1 MSKIKLYIEKKM
13 AGLLRLSARNDIST
27 RIVFSFFAVIFTALP
42 SFASKVTPEVKVIM
56 TKFGLAMGGVVV
68 FSLILYIGLSL
79 YNKFFVG
86 EQIKDFKLRK
96 DSLRTPADKDEAVMM
111 FIAKNRL
118 K

>member
-1 MSKIKLYIEKKM
+1 MKNNFYRIIMM
-13 AGLLRLSARNDIST
+13 AM
-27 RIVFSFFAVIFTALP
+27 AVLFTAMP
-42 SFASKVTPEVKVIM
+42 SFASKLTPEMKTVM
-56 TKFGLAMGGVVV
+56 SKFGLAMGGVVA

-118 K
+118 R

>member
-1 MSKIKLYIEKKM
+1 MTVM
-13 AGLLRLSARNDIST
+13 A
-27 RIVFSFFAVIFTALP
+27 VFYTVTP
-42 SFASKVTPEVKVIM
+42 SFASKVSPEIKIIF
-56 TKFGLAMGGVVV
+56 TKFGLAMGGVAA

-79 YNKFFVG
+79 YNRLFVD

>member
-1 MSKIKLYIEKKM
+1 MKNKIYKLYITVL
-13 AGLLRLSARNDIST
+13 A
-27 RIVFSFFAVIFTALP
+27 VFCTALP
-42 SFASKVTPEVKVIM
+42 SFASKVTPEMKIIM
-56 TKFGLAMGGVVV
+56 TKFGLAMGGVAA
-68 FSLILYIGLSL
+68 FSFILYIGLAL

-86 EQIKDFKLRK
+86 EQIKDFNLRK

>member
-1 MSKIKLYIEKKM
+1 MKNNFYRIIMTVM
-13 AGLLRLSARNDIST
+13 AVL
-27 RIVFSFFAVIFTALP
+27 FTAMP
-42 SFASKVTPEVKVIM
+42 SFASKLTPEMKTVM
-56 TKFGLAMGGVVV
+56 SKFGLAMGGVVA

-96 DSLRTPADKDEAVMM
+96 DSLRTPADKEEAVMM

-118 K
+118 R

>member
-1 MSKIKLYIEKKM
+1 MKNNFYKIIMTVM
-13 AGLLRLSARNDIST
+13 AVL
-27 RIVFSFFAVIFTALP
+27 FTAMP
-42 SFASKVTPEVKVIM
+42 SFASKLTPEMKTVM
-56 TKFGLAMGGVVV
+56 SKFGLAMGGVVA

-118 K
+118 R

>member
-1 MSKIKLYIEKKM
+1 MKNKIYKLYM
-13 AGLLRLSARNDIST
+13 AVLA
-27 RIVFSFFAVIFTALP
+27 VFYTALP
-42 SFASKVTPEVKVIM
+42 SFASKVTPEMKIIM
-56 TKFGLAMGGVVV
+56 TKFGLAMGGVAA
-68 FSLILYIGLSL
+68 FSFILYIGLAL

-86 EQIKDFKLRK
+86 EQIKDFNLRK

>member
-1 MSKIKLYIEKKM
+1 MKNKIYKLYM
-13 AGLLRLSARNDIST
+13 MVLA
-27 RIVFSFFAVIFTALP
+27 VFCTALP
-42 SFASKVTPEVKVIM
+42 SFASKITPEMKTIM
-56 TKFGLAMGGVVV
+56 TKFGLAMGGVVA
-68 FSLILYIGLSL
+68 FSLILFIGLSL

-96 DSLRTPADKDEAVMM
+96 DSLRTPSDKDEAVMM

>member
-1 MSKIKLYIEKKM
+1 MKNNFYRIIMTVM
-13 AGLLRLSARNDIST
+13 AVL
-27 RIVFSFFAVIFTALP
+27 FTAMP
-42 SFASKVTPEVKVIM
+42 SFASKLTPEMKTVM
-56 TKFGLAMGGVVV
+56 SKFGLAMGGVVA

-118 K
+118 R